1 MRSGIIYVMQVK
13 RKAHLLHVT
22 GRSSVGGVSVE
33 GWWSPIYQLDLPL
46 SAVQRW
52 PAGGPTLPDRGAKTD
67 EELRRRNLG
76 RGLLISIVTAL
87 LTCDV
92 NYAPTSFRYFIPLNP
107 FKVGSPR
114 KYHNHTSSHM
124 IFCNPMLIIN
134 VVLSSDKCPRSDGM
148 SQFQLINLALF
159 RDSTFLVGSPC
170 NRLLG
175 CLIKCHLKGTLDH
188 RPPFIAFH

>member
-1 MRSGIIYVMQVK
+1 MMQVQ
-13 RKAHLLHVT
+13 RKAYLLHVT

-87 LTCDV
+87 LAWDV
-92 NYAPTSFRYFIPLNP
+92 KYAHTASATSFLKILQSRFLLKIL
-107 FKVGSPR
+107 F
-114 KYHNHTSSHM
+114 TCFLT
-124 IFCNPMLIIN
+124 FCNLN
-134 VVLSSDKCPRSDGM
+134 FSRVNQ
-148 SQFQLINLALF
+148 QFRQIQKV
-159 RDSTFLVGSPC
+159 RRVCCS
-170 NRLLG
+170 
-175 CLIKCHLKGTLDH
+175 
-188 RPPFIAFH
+188 

>member
-1 MRSGIIYVMQVK
+1 MIQVK

-92 NYAPTSFRYFIPLNP
+92 NYAPTSFRYFKILSKSVLLDN
-107 FKVGSPR
+107 
-114 KYHNHTSSHM
+114 
-124 IFCNPMLIIN
+124 ILIMLVPIYF
-134 VVLSSDKCPRSDGM
+134 V
-148 SQFQLINLALF
+148 
-159 RDSTFLVGSPC
+159 
-170 NRLLG
+170 
-175 CLIKCHLKGTLDH
+175 TLC
-188 RPPFIAFH
+188 